1 MALKRP
7 ARPYKMDFYRKTP
20 RALNR
25 PWAARTVG
33 GEEVEVA
40 ERPLGQ
46 HLGSGRIVASDVEVP
61 IRLVDLV

>member
-1 MALKRP
+1 MRECLQRP
-7 ARPYKMDFYRKTP
+7 RLACCRPVVPAAVTP
-20 RALNR
+20 
-25 PWAARTVG
+25 VQQIG

-61 IRLVDLV
+61 IMLVNLV